1 MKKLFL
7 LSFLLLATATAFA
20 QTSAFVDNAQ
30 RYEFMDGKTII
41 KMNCNGIATVKNQ
54 QNDFGRHYET
64 VMYVTNGK
72 KENYFQGVIHKDT
85 LRQISAR
92 RTSKTVFSSYVWDGD
107 TIVRYDMKT
116 EFKANYDDMP
126 KTFIINENTVD
137 LCGLIYQLRRGTPA
151 RTLENETLLIDQG
164 TLPLS
169 DVEVFDNGQTL
180 SYSIKIGNGYH
191 ISSRIRKDESR
202 TPEYLDIDIP
212 GFTTKASL
220 VEHGSRIAL
229 R

>member
-7 LSFLLLATATAFA
+7 LSILLATMTAFA
-20 QTSAFVDNAQ
+20 QAPAFVDDAQ
-30 RYEFMDGKTII
+30 HYEFMDGKTII
-41 KMNCNGIATVKNQ
+41 KMNCNGIAAVKNQ

-72 KENYFQGVIHKDT
+72 KENYFQGVVHKDT
-85 LRQISAR
+85 LQQISAK

-107 TIVRYDMKT
+107 TIVRYDMKA
-116 EFKANYDDMP
+116 EFKANYTDLP

-151 RTLENETLLIDQG
+151 RTLESETLLIDQE

-169 DVEVFDNGQTL
+169 DVEVSDNGQTL

-191 ISSRIRKDESR
+191 ISSRIRKDKNM

-212 GFTTKASL
+212 GFSTKAKL
-220 VEHGSRIAL
+220 VEYRKRISL
-229 R
+229 L